1 MMDTPHLICLIAD
14 SRTAALYR
22 SDALNEADRQR
33 VQRNPALATRT
44 DWQVSRY
51 LKQQAPLPVCSL
63 SHSKGAA
70 ALLCGCG
77 TAKAGVDIE
86 AIRPRDFAALAGW
99 VATENERR
107 ILSANGWQADGF
119 YRLWTLKEALLK
131 AAGLDFPA
139 DMPRVGLQTLSDG
152 LIRLHVNGQGGW
164 QGISTTVNDGWMLS
178 CVWHGQAEIEL
189 QTLGGSACGP
199 VERYG

>member
-1 MMDTPHLICLIAD
+1 MNTPRLICLIAD
-14 SRTAALYR
+14 NRTAALYR
-22 SDALNEADRQR
+22 PDALNEADRLR

-77 TAKAGVDIE
+77 AIKAGTDIE
-86 AIRPRDFAALAGW
+86 AMRPRDFAALAGW

-139 DMPRVGLQTLSDG
+139 DMMRVGLQTFSDG
-152 LIRLHVNGQGGW
+152 LTCLHVNGRRGW
-164 QGISTTVNDGWMLS
+164 QGISTTVNGSWMLS

-189 QTLGGSACGP
+189 QTLGGSTCGP
-199 VERYG
+199 VKRYG

>member
-1 MMDTPHLICLIAD
+1 MNNPRLICLIAD
-14 SRTAALYR
+14 SGTAALYR
-22 SDALNEADRQR
+22 PDALNEADRLR

-63 SHSKGAA
+63 SHSKDAA
-70 ALLCGCG
+70 ALLCGG
-77 TAKAGVDIE
+77 AIKAGGDIE
-86 AIRPRDFAALAGW
+86 AMRQRDFAALAGW
-99 VATENERR
+99 VATEDERL
-107 ILSANGWQADGF
+107 ILSANGWPAGGF

-178 CVWHGQAEIEL
+178 CVWYGQAEIEL
-189 QTLGGSACGP
+189 QTLGGSVCGRI
-199 VERYG
+199 ERYG

>member
-1 MMDTPHLICLIAD
+1 MDTPHLICLIAD
-14 SRTAALYR
+14 NRTAALYR
-22 SDALNEADRQR
+22 PDALNEADCQR
-33 VQRNPALATRT
+33 VQRHPALATRT

-51 LKQQAPLPVCSL
+51 LKQQAPLPACSL

-77 TAKAGVDIE
+77 TVKAGVDIE

-99 VATENERR
+99 VATEDERR

-131 AAGLDFPA
+131 AAGLAFPA
-139 DMPRVGLQTLSDG
+139 DMARVGLQTFSDG
-152 LIRLHVNGQGGW
+152 PTRLHVNGQHGW
-164 QGISTTVNDGWMLS
+164 QGISTTVNGSWMLS
-178 CVWHGQAEIEL
+178 CVWQGQAEIEL